1 MEYTEYEKSLIGFLD
16 ASPTCFHAVGNIR
29 RYLEG
34 YTELE
39 ESRPWKLEPGGR
51 YYVTRN
57 GSSLI
62 SFRIPC
68 RDFTG
73 FQIVASH
80 TDSPTFKIKENP
92 EKNVK
97 KAYVQLNTEKYGGM
111 IFTSWMDRPLAI
123 AGRVMLRDKDGKI
136 ITRLIRIDRDMVIIP
151 SVAIHMNRQV
161 NDGYKFDPQVDML
174 PLYGCGE
181 AAGKYQEEIAEEA
194 HVSPE
199 DVLGADLFLY
209 NRARGTKWGTQ
220 GEFISSPRLDDL
232 ECVFTSLLA
241 YVHSEDASAGSSVP
255 VYAVFDNE
263 EVGSGTKQGA
273 DSDFLLDTLRRVNL
287 ALGRGE
293 EGYFTSLAS
302 SFMVSADNAH
312 AVHPNHPEY
321 SDPTNQV
328 FMNQGIV
335 IKHNA
340 NQKYTTDAVSAAVFK
355 AVCQKAGVPFQTF
368 VNRSDMAGGS
378 TLGNISNSHV
388 SLNTVDIG
396 LAQLSMHSSYETAG
410 TLDIDYMVR
419 GLTAFYRS
427 AILAEGNGS
436 YSIISTKG

>member
-1 MEYTEYEKSLIGFLD
+1 MEYTEYEKCLFDFLD
-16 ASPTCFHAVGNIR
+16 TSPTCFHAVENIR
-29 RYLEG
+29 RYLG
-34 YTELE
+34 RYTRLE
-39 ESRPWKLEPGGR
+39 ESQPWKLEPGKK
-51 YYVTRN
+51 YYVMRN

-62 SFRIPC
+62 SFRIPQ
-68 RDFTG
+68 RDLTG

-92 EKNVK
+92 EKDVN

-111 IFTSWMDRPLAI
+111 IFTTWMDRPLGI
-123 AGRVMLRDKDGKI
+123 AGRVMLRDEDGKI
-136 ITRLIRIDRDMVIIP
+136 ITRLIQIKRDMVIIP

-181 AAGKYQEEIAEEA
+181 AAGKYQEEIAKA
-194 HVSPE
+194 AWNVPQE
-199 DVLGADLFLY
+199 DILGTDLFLY
-209 NRARGTKWGTQ
+209 NRAKSTKWGTQ
-220 GEFISSPRLDDL
+220 GEFISSPHLDDL

-241 YVHSEDASAGSSVP
+241 YVYSEDTPSDFSVP

-273 DSDFLLDTLRRVNL
+273 DSNFLEDTLRRINL

-293 EGYFTSLAS
+293 EGYYTSLAS

-328 FMNQGIV
+328 FMNKGIV
-335 IKHNA
+335 IKYNA

-355 AVCQKAGVPFQTF
+355 AVCQKAGVPYQTF

-388 SLNTVDIG
+388 SVNTVDIG

-410 TLDIDYMVR
+410 SLDIDYMVR
-419 GLTAFYRS
+419 GLTAFYSS
-427 AILAEGNGS
+427 AIQADKDGS
-436 YSIISTKG
+436 YSII